1 MQKTLFNTPVISP
14 LLKLCSRLGLK
25 LVGWKT
31 EGRPPTEKNFVLVAA
46 PHESNIDLLLLLAI
60 AFVLDFK
67 LYWMGKDSLFKGP
80 LGPIMRWMGG
90 VSVDRSKANNLVEQM
105 VRNFDEMSELVLTIP
120 PEGTRSHV
128 ESWKT
133 GFYHIAMGA
142 KVPIALGFVDYKN
155 KVGGFG
161 PICYPCG
168 DIDKD
173 LENIQSFY
181 RTKTGRTQLKEQRN
195 PRPS

>member
-60 AFVLDFK
+60 AFALDFK